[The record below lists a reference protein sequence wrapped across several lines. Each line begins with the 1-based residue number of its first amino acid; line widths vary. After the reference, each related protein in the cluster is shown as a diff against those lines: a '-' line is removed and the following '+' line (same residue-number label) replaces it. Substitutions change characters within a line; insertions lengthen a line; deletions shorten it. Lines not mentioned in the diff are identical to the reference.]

1 MPRLNLRSEFFTQR
15 DVEKWNDLPQSVL
28 EAMSLQ
34 LFKKRLASTMM
45 VAAATPTTSVVVV
58 MTATPP
64 TAAAGWRHCT
74 LVLFPTD
81 LPLRQ
86 ILPWLLLP
94 RSLRQGHLH
103 KHTEDQNC

>member
-1 MPRLNLRSEFFTQR
+1 MMVVAT
-15 DVEKWNDLPQSVL
+15 VV
-28 EAMSLQ
+28 
-34 LFKKRLASTMM
+34 MM
-45 VAAATPTTSVVVV
+45 VAAATPATSVVVV

-74 LVLFPTD
+74 LVLLRTD

-86 ILPWLLLP
+86 ILLWLLPP

-103 KHTEDQNC
+103 QHAKEQNYQE